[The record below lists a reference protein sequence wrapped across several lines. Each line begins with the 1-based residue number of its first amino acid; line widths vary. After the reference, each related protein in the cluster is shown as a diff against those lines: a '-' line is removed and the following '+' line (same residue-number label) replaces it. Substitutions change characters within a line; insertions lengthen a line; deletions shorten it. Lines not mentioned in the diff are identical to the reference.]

1 MCSWLRWLALVIVAG
16 TVLSGCA
23 VSDGGGGSG
32 EGQPQSCKTAY
43 DEIFDWEQS
52 VKASSDLPETFRS
65 DRRYLRISPTS
76 SLRAEHPTAEFLAFN
91 FSRENTF
98 GARVSLHSVAAFTRA
113 PSCRLL
119 DVWDF
124 EGRLG

>member
-1 MCSWLRWLALVIVAG
+1 MFRWLSWLALVIVTGA
-16 TVLSGCA
+16 VLSGCA
-23 VSDGGGGSG
+23 ISDEGVGSDKG
-32 EGQPQSCKTAY
+32 RPQSCNTAY
-43 DEIFDWEQS
+43 DEIFDWEQR
-52 VKASSDLPETFRS
+52 VKSSSDLPETFKS
-65 DRRYLRISPTS
+65 DRRYLRVSPTS
-76 SLRAEHPTAEFLAFN
+76 SLRAEYPTAEFLAFN

-119 DVWDF
+119 DVWVF